1 MRFDAARCPAARR
14 AAFIS
19 LLFSALPVAM
29 LADVTT
35 RTASTHSVTTS
46 EMTTRIEQAMND
58 YQQGLQFAD
67 IDSGTPD
74 WPEAARCFRK
84 AAEAGYSPAQYELG
98 RLYAD
103 GLGVEH
109 DLKQAAL
116 WYRKAAD
123 QGDAEAQNNLGAL
136 YAKGQGVRRSDSQA
150 VRWYRLAAAQN
161 DPEATSNLGMMY
173 FRGRGVTRDPTQA
186 FVLLLR
192 SAQMGYATAQNN
204 LALLYANGEG
214 VGRDFVWAYAWLELA
229 SKQVSGAERLRD
241 EVGKQMTPEQ
251 IARAKTLAAQEAAE
265 IAESQRTARQGLGRP
280 ESRVRRKAE
289 D

>member
-1 MRFDAARCPAARR
+1 MRLDIARHPAARR

-19 LLFSALPVAM
+19 LLCSALPGAL
-29 LADVTT
+29 LADATT
-35 RTASTHSVTTS
+35 RTASTHPVTAS
-46 EMTTRIEQAMND
+46 EMTTRVEQAKND
-58 YQQGLQFAD
+58 YQQGLQLSD
-67 IDSGTPD
+67 IDSRTPD

-84 AAEAGYSPAQYELG
+84 AAEAGYAPAQYELG

-103 GLGVEH
+103 GLGVER
-109 DLKQAAL
+109 DLKQAAF

-136 YAKGQGVRRSDSQA
+136 YAKGEGVRRSDAEA
-150 VRWYRLAAAQN
+150 VHWYRLAAAQN

-173 FRGRGVTRDPTQA
+173 FRGRGVKRDPTQA

-229 SKQVSGAERLRD
+229 SKQMSGAERLRD
-241 EVGKQMTPEQ
+241 EVGKQMTTEE
-251 IARAKTLAAQEAAE
+251 IERAKTLAAQKAVE
-265 IAESQRTARQGLGRP
+265 IAESQNPAR
-280 ESRVRRKAE
+280 
-289 D
+289 